1 MISETVHQQRTL
13 RSMEESKQHND
24 EMNFKNIWLPI
35 VAIVLYLIS
44 WVANC
49 EFYQG
54 VANGYF
60 TNHPYDKPAYMTW
73 NAYCFML
80 IGIII
85 LYPYARWCKGCSLSH
100 FYVHIWPGKLG
111 FHKAVLAAFAMMYIL
126 IILNI
131 LWVYGL
137 VNISVATANAVNQ
150 TQTGMTVALCVYIL
164 GDRFVYSE
172 GIGIMISLVG
182 VFFIV
187 LPPLLDTTDE
197 AVQDGSRMFG
207 VVSSVISSFFWAIYQ
222 LSWRVLSEAKNREEL
237 TRLEGFMDTLATLSV
252 MGVCNIFFGWTF
264 VVIFHFTGIET
275 FEKPTERWALTLN
288 GLVEYAFDVSCSF
301 SIFLTS
307 PVITAMTAPLTIP
320 ISFMWDSLMYNEP
333 LSVGLMDVFGVC
345 LVLLGVAMVEL
356 KPRIFGCDDICNCVD
371 KKESPLLTP
380 KDHGLPDNAI
390 EHQQYDNASGEP
402 LCYPLAEGNI
412 SDTNAP
418 IDTASKGIAT
428 QEMT

>member
-1 MISETVHQQRTL
+1 
-13 RSMEESKQHND
+13 MEESKQHND
-24 EMNFKNIWLPI
+24 AMNFTNIWLPF
-35 VAIVLYLIS
+35 VAIVVYLIT

-80 IGIII
+80 IGIVV
-85 LYPYARWCKGCSLSH
+85 LYPYATWYKGYSLSH
-100 FYVHIWPGKLG
+100 FYYTIWPGKLG

-150 TQTGMTVALCVYIL
+150 TQTGMTVALCVCVL

-172 GIGIMISLVG
+172 GIGILISLVG

-187 LPPLLDTTDE
+187 LPPLFDTTDE
-197 AVQDGSRMFG
+197 AVQDGSKMFG

-222 LSWRVLSEAKNREEL
+222 LSWRVLSEAKNREAL

-252 MGVCNIFFGWTF
+252 MGVCNVFFGWTF
-264 VVIFHFTGIET
+264 VVIFHLTGIET

-301 SIFLTS
+301 AIFLTS
-307 PVITAMTAPLTIP
+307 PVVTAMTAPLTIP
-320 ISFMWDSLMYNEP
+320 ISFVWDSLMYNEP
-333 LSVGLMDVFGVC
+333 LNVGPMDVFGVC
-345 LVLLGVAMVEL
+345 LVLLGVALVEL
-356 KPRIFGCDDICNCVD
+356 KPRIFSCNNICNREV
-371 KKESPLLTP
+371 EREGPLLTQRG
-380 KDHGLPDNAI
+380 HGSPDNSF
-390 EHQQYDNASGEP
+390 ERQQCDEISGE
-402 LCYPLAEGNI
+402 LSGYQLAEGNI
-412 SDTNAP
+412 SNINTPDDAAT
-418 IDTASKGIAT
+418 KGIVNR
-428 QEMT
+428 EMT

>member
-1 MISETVHQQRTL
+1 
-13 RSMEESKQHND
+13 
-24 EMNFKNIWLPI
+24 
-35 VAIVLYLIS
+35 
-44 WVANC
+44 
-49 EFYQG
+49 
-54 VANGYF
+54 
-60 TNHPYDKPAYMTW
+60 
-73 NAYCFML
+73 ML

-85 LYPYARWCKGCSLSH
+85 LYPYARWYKGCSLSH
-100 FYVHIWPGKLG
+100 FYFHIWPGKLG

-275 FEKPTERWALTLN
+275 FEKPTEQWALTLN

-371 KKESPLLTP
+371 KKESPLLDRKSTRLNSSHVSQSRMP
-380 KDHGLPDNAI
+380 SSA
-390 EHQQYDNASGEP
+390 
-402 LCYPLAEGNI
+402 
-412 SDTNAP
+412 
-418 IDTASKGIAT
+418 
-428 QEMT
+428 